1 VVGDDVAA
9 GTDGVASGAV
19 GAQDAGVAV
28 EAGEVV
34 GGTGSGFKS
43 SAGEGVVG
51 LVGGVPNIT
60 PEESGADYMMSV

>member
-51 LVGGVPNIT
+51 L
-60 PEESGADYMMSV
+60 SV